1 MPLSFVR
8 FVMQNY
14 YSICRL
20 IHNTNIALF
29 FFHSKANPSFHLG
42 FPDGSDCKEN
52 ARDAGDLGLIPEL
65 GRLPREGNGY
75 PLQYSCL
82 GNPMDRGAWQA
93 TICGVTK
100 FSLALWNKAKYPS
113 LPCNYIWSYNWV
125 MVNEMLVEVLCGSF
139 WDFSLKASDMQCLSL
154 SASCSLEQDIMAGA
168 PADILDP
175 EE

>member
-75 PLQYSCL
+75 PLQYFCL
-82 GNPMDRGAWQA
+82 ENLMDRGAWQA
-93 TICGVTK
+93 VIHGI
-100 FSLALWNKAKYPS
+100 AKS
-113 LPCNYIWSYNWV
+113 WTRLSYYTTT
-125 MVNEMLVEVLCGSF
+125 NELENVLF
-139 WDFSLKASDMQCLSL
+139 EMIFIK
-154 SASCSLEQDIMAGA
+154 LEISH
-168 PADILDP
+168 INS
-175 EE
+175 